1 MKGIKDV
8 SGEKKGVSGLRHG
21 KVELLKVE
29 LGKGAVE
36 AGSWREAGR
45 WGGTTQFGMCWQCP
59 PPNEDAESAVRYMSL
74 Y

>member
-59 PPNEDAESAVRYMSL
+59 FSL
-74 Y
+74 QMKMLSPQLGI

>member
-1 MKGIKDV
+1 M
-8 SGEKKGVSGLRHG
+8 RHG

-29 LGKGAVE
+29 LGKGAGSRFVE
-36 AGSWREAGR
+36 RGREVGWHNTVWDVLAMSI
-45 WGGTTQFGMCWQCP
+45 Q